1 MTDDLPVRGGRV
13 RRRPGPRRASRG
25 FSPRRALAALA
36 MLAMAGLTWGAVASP
51 VFGIK
56 VVEVEGA
63 DLTGES
69 AVRAALALPAVA
81 PNAFVVATDDLRE
94 RLLALPAVAD
104 AEVRVG
110 LPGTL
115 RVRVAERVPVLAWR
129 RGETTHLVDRDGR
142 VVADAGAPGRAAA
155 AADRLP
161 LVVDRRTDAA
171 WPVVG
176 GQVDAIDLDVATRL
190 LSLVPSDVGSTAPA
204 VLVGVDDR
212 DGWTIVPA
220 VDDPWVAVF
229 GFYGPEI
236 RPPAMIPEQVRSL
249 RSILAG
255 REERLLR
262 VVLAGEREGTFTEK
276 PETEEPEP

>member
-1 MTDDLPVRGGRV
+1 
-13 RRRPGPRRASRG
+13 
-25 FSPRRALAALA
+25 
-36 MLAMAGLTWGAVASP
+36 
-51 VFGIK
+51 
-56 VVEVEGA
+56 
-63 DLTGES
+63 
-69 AVRAALALPAVA
+69 
-81 PNAFVVATDDLRE
+81 
-94 RLLALPAVAD
+94 
-104 AEVRVG
+104 
-110 LPGTL
+110 
-115 RVRVAERVPVLAWR
+115 
-129 RGETTHLVDRDGR
+129 
-142 VVADAGAPGRAAA
+142 
-155 AADRLP
+155 
-161 LVVDRRTDAA
+161 VVDRRTDAA

-204 VLVGVDDR
+204 ILVGVDDR

-220 VDDPWVAVF
+220 VDDPWVAVL

-255 REERLLR
+255 REDRLLR

>member
-1 MTDDLPVRGGRV
+1 MTDDLPIRGGRV

-36 MLAMAGLTWGAVASP
+36 MLTMAGLTWGAVASP
-51 VFGIK
+51 VFGIRT
-56 VVEVEGA
+56 VEVEGA
-63 DLTGES
+63 ELTGED
-69 AVRAALALPAVA
+69 AIRAALALPAVP

-110 LPGTL
+110 LPGSLWVT
-115 RVRVAERVPVLAWR
+115 VAERVPVLAWR
-129 RGETTHLVDRDGR
+129 HGDTTYLVDRDGQ
-142 VVADAGAPGRAAA
+142 VVADAEASGRAG
-155 AADRLP
+155 AADGLP
-161 LVVDRRTDAA
+161 LVIDRRTRGDGL
-171 WPVVG
+171 VVG

-190 LSLVPSDVGSTAPA
+190 LSLVPADVGSTAPA
-204 VLVGVDDR
+204 LLVVVDDR

-220 VDDPWVAVF
+220 VEEPWVAVL

-236 RPPAMIPEQVRSL
+236 RPPEMIPEQVRSL
-249 RSILAG
+249 RSLLAG
-255 REERLLR
+255 REVRLLR

-276 PETEEPEP
+276 PAAEEPKP